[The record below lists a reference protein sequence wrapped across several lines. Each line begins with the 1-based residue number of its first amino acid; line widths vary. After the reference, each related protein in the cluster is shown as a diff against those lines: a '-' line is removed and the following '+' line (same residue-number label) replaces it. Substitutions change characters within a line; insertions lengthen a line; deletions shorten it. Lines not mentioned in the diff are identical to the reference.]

1 MSASLFVHS
10 GEKNEKYQ
18 ALLQQIPGLLDP
30 QVDVIANMANV
41 AAALRET
48 FGFFW
53 VGFYR
58 VVGEQLVL
66 GPYQGPLA
74 CTRIA
79 FGKGVCGASWEQ
91 QKTLVVAN
99 VHEFPGHIACSEAS
113 KSEIVVPIMVDGQ
126 VVAVLDIDSDE
137 FATFDDIDR
146 ESLEKICTCLSELY
160 P

>member
-41 AAALRET
+41 AAALRAT

>member
-18 ALLQQIPGLLDP
+18 ALLQQIPWLLDP

-41 AAALRET
+41 AAALRQT

-66 GPYQGPLA
+66 APYQGPLA

-113 KSEIVVPIMVDGQ
+113 KSEIVVPIMAYGR

-160 P
+160 M

>member
-126 VVAVLDIDSDE
+126 VIAVLDIDSDE

>member
-18 ALLQQIPGLLDP
+18 ALLQQLPGLLDP

-58 VVGEQLVL
+58 VVGEKLVL

-126 VVAVLDIDSDE
+126 VIAVLDIDSDE

>member
-58 VVGEQLVL
+58 VVGEKLVL

-126 VVAVLDIDSDE
+126 VIAVLDIDSDE

>member
-41 AAALRET
+41 AAALRQT

-58 VVGEQLVL
+58 VVGEKLVL

-126 VVAVLDIDSDE
+126 VIAVLDIDSDE